1 MSVYLFPADE
11 LGAALIV
18 LAPNAANRNVLADTL
33 TLISKANAQQ
43 WNRRY
48 PGAPA
53 RERARAVPAA
63 QILAAAAALGTSTGP
78 GSAPWWKGVR
88 VIDDFYYNADTPLL
102 ADVLATAF
110 DRVVCFLSSAQ
121 PGPAPEETPAAALA
135 VDMARVAKAM
145 PLFSAD
151 ELGAALVV
159 VAPYLR
165 ADTLTLISRANARQW
180 NKRHPGAPARAKA
193 VPAAQILAAA
203 AALGTSAAPGSA
215 PWWKGVRVINS
226 LRDNADT
233 TTRPA
238 LLLLADVLAASFE
251 RVVCYAKAAAP
262 PAASAVDT
270 VRAAQAVRD
279 LAKLYADRADLHRRL
294 EHAEHAKPDAAE
306 RITADLAA
314 WHPGLGSLALLL
326 AYEGEARK
334 TLLSA
339 LTGDR
344 EQARFFDDLVARIMG
359 RTDLLQALQRAMPYS
374 FELP

>member
-63 QILAAAAALGTSTGP
+63 QILAAAAALGTSTG
-78 GSAPWWKGVR
+78 
-88 VIDDFYYNADTPLL
+88 
-102 ADVLATAF
+102 
-110 DRVVCFLSSAQ
+110 
-121 PGPAPEETPAAALA
+121 
-135 VDMARVAKAM
+135 
-145 PLFSAD
+145 
-151 ELGAALVV
+151 
-159 VAPYLR
+159 
-165 ADTLTLISRANARQW
+165 
-180 NKRHPGAPARAKA
+180 
-193 VPAAQILAAA
+193 
-203 AALGTSAAPGSA
+203 PGSA